1 VLGAKNSDRA
11 TPIGSMLRQR
21 RKELGL
27 TLKDLAAKSG
37 LSSPFISQAERNQ
50 TVPSLVSLTK
60 LADALDVDLK
70 YFMEVPHDDSIVHR
84 GDDLSV
90 IEVDSPVTYFN
101 MSSDLPDKQMDV
113 ILMSIPPGH
122 DFPTDRRAGED
133 FLYVVEGELEAVVG
147 DVRTVLR
154 KGDGMHFDSR
164 IPHTAR
170 NTSDAVVMLLYV
182 GTPSFFT

>member
-1 VLGAKNSDRA
+1 MLGARNTDKT

-21 RKELGL
+21 RKELGM

-50 TVPSLVSLTK
+50 TIPSLVSLTK

-84 GDDLSV
+84 GDDLRT

-101 MSSDLPDKQMDV
+101 MSSDLPNKEMDA

-133 FLYVVEGELEAVVG
+133 FLFVVEGELEAEVG
-147 DVRTVLR
+147 DVKTTLR
-154 KGDGMHFDSR
+154 KGDAMHFDSR

-170 NTSDAVVMLLYV
+170 NVSEATVMLLYV

>member
-1 VLGAKNSDRA
+1 MFGASNSDGV

-21 RKELGL
+21 RKALGM

-50 TVPSLVSLTK
+50 TTPSIVSLTK

-70 YFMEVPHDDSIVHR
+70 YFMEVPHDKSIVHR
-84 GDDLSV
+84 ADDLRV
-90 IEVDSPVTYFN
+90 IELDSPVTYFN
-101 MSSDLPDKQMDV
+101 MSSNLPDKQMDV

-133 FLYVVEGELEAVVG
+133 FLYVVEGELEAEVG
-147 DVRTVLR
+147 DVKTTLR

-164 IPHTAR
+164 IPHTAK
-170 NTSDAVVMLLYV
+170 NTSKSVVTLLYV

>member
-1 VLGAKNSDRA
+1 MLGARNADKT
-11 TPIGSMLRQR
+11 TPIGAMLRKR

-37 LSSPFISQAERNQ
+37 VSSPFISQAERNQ
-50 TVPSLVSLTK
+50 TTPSLVSLTK

-84 GDDLSV
+84 ADDLRE
-90 IEVDSPVTYFN
+90 IEVDSPVAYFN
-101 MSSDLPDKQMDV
+101 MSSDLPNKEMDA

-147 DVRTVLR
+147 DVKTTLR
-154 KGDGMHFDSR
+154 KGDAMHFDSR

-170 NTSDAVVMLLYV
+170 NVSEKVVMLLYV